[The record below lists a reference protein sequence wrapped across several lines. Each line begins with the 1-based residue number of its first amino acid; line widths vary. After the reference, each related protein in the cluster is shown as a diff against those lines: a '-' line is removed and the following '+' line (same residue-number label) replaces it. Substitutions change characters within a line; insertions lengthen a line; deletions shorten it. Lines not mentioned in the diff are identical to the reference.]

1 MITAVDANV
10 VLDTLVGSEEEI
22 ATSYAA
28 LRSALL
34 AGKIVISVVS
44 YAEVAQRFP
53 SKSNADDFFRL
64 LNCTTQVLDEESAFL
79 AGQFARQ
86 YRLRG
91 GNRRRIL
98 PDFLIG
104 AHAQLHAD
112 RILTRDKRFFGDTF
126 PKLRAVSPA
135 DLA

>member
-10 VLDTLVGSEEEI
+10 ILDTLVGTPEEI
-22 ATSYAA
+22 ALAHAA
-28 LRSALL
+28 LRSAEAQGGL
-34 AGKIVISVVS
+34 VVS
-44 YAEVAQRFP
+44 TVAYAEIAQRFQA
-53 SKSNADDFFRL
+53 KAKVDDFFSL
-64 LNCTTQVLDEESAFL
+64 LGCRIGPLDEESAFV

-91 GNRRRIL
+91 GSRTRIL

-112 RILTRDKRFFGDTF
+112 RLLTRDKRFFRDTF
-126 PKLRAVSPA
+126 PKVKAVSPA
-135 DLA
+135 DLS

>member
-10 VLDTLVGSEEEI
+10 VLDILVGSEEEI

-28 LRSALL
+28 LQSALQS
-34 AGKIVISVVS
+34 GKLVMSAVS
-44 YAEVAQRFP
+44 YAEVAARFP
-53 SKSNADDFFRL
+53 LKSKADDFFNL
-64 LNCTTQVLDEESAFL
+64 LNCTIQALDEESAFI

-91 GNRRRIL
+91 GSRKRIL

-112 RILTRDKRFFGDTF
+112 RILTNDKRFFGSNF
-126 PKLRAVSPA
+126 PKLKAVSPT
-135 DLA
+135 DLT